1 MSKTREALE
10 KAEKERSARK
20 EKPLQEPIKKAAAK
34 KFVYLILT
42 TFAILIFGLFSFW
55 AGSTGYLNRIADVAK
70 NNPRSIVA
78 ADPPTIVQSHVIT
91 SDEIIGVQIL
101 DFYRNTADSTGVTF
115 KSADRPPDRDRRDQN
130 GLAHRSQHSL
140 KTSDAVISPE
150 LTADS
155 KHFDQNYDT
164 PVISETPPVKEK
176 DQSPDPG
183 KLIDWVL
190 KKRALKN
197 D

>member
-20 EKPLQEPIKKAAAK
+20 EKPLQMPTKKTAAK

-42 TFAILIFGLFSFW
+42 TFAILIFGLVSFW
-55 AGSTGYLNRIADVAK
+55 AGSTGYLNRIADVAQK
-70 NNPRSIVA
+70 SPRGIVA
-78 ADPPTIVQSHVIT
+78 ADPPAIVQSHVIT

-101 DFYRNTADSTGVTF
+101 DFYQDTVDSTGVTL
-115 KSADRPPDRDRRDQN
+115 KRADRLPDRDRRDQN

-140 KTSDAVISPE
+140 KISDAVISPG

-155 KHFDQNYDT
+155 KPFDQNSVSD
-164 PVISETPPVKEK
+164 TPPVKEK
-176 DQSPDPG
+176 DPSPDPG

-197 D
+197 E